1 MSTKLKQNI
10 SISYVYNFFLQLNIT
25 SAIWVL
31 YLAFKGMSL
40 VEIGLLES
48 IYHITG
54 LIFELP
60 TGALADLY
68 GRKFCVV
75 LGRIVSVISCIL
87 MITSSTFFGFAIS
100 FVLSCASMNL
110 NSGAAEALVYDSLK
124 ELGEEEKYKKI
135 WGELAFVMS
144 ISQGLAVLL
153 GGILADIKF
162 LYAYIF
168 GMLIQIVALI
178 ISFNFSEPH
187 IDNQKSKKEKKQEEK
202 QNKKEKIFINQL
214 ITSINV
220 LKDRRIVLYIIMFS
234 ALVGSLQT
242 TVFFYSQKY
251 FSDLSYSKT
260 SIAIICAIGSLIEA
274 VSSKY
279 AYKFEKRLK
288 IKGTLICLS
297 TANILALAGLAFFK
311 KLSIVFFLLTF
322 FTGGLAF
329 TIFSDYINSRIPS
342 EYRATILSFDSLCF
356 SLFMI
361 CVFPVFGLLAEH
373 IGFSITFG
381 VIAILY
387 IPAMLF
393 LMLKLRKHKNKEIN
407 EEISFNSNTDL
418 KT

>member
-1 MSTKLKQNI
+1 MNTKLKRNI
-10 SISYVYNFFLQLNIT
+10 SVSYVYNFFLQLNIT

-40 VEIGLLES
+40 VEIGILES

-54 LIFELP
+54 LLLELP

-75 LGRIVSVISCIL
+75 LGRAVNVVSCIL
-87 MITSSTFFGFAIS
+87 MITSCSFFGFAIA
-100 FVLSCASMNL
+100 FILSCAAMNL

-144 ISQGLAVLL
+144 IAQGTAVLL

-162 LYAYIF
+162 LYAYVF
-168 GMLIQIVALI
+168 GMVVQIAALI
-178 ISFNFSEPH
+178 ISFNFSEPPVYGRKSN
-187 IDNQKSKKEKKQEEK
+187 DGAKQKQ
-202 QNKKEKIFINQL
+202 KEKIIINQL

-220 LKDRRIVLYIIMFS
+220 LKDRKIVLYLIMFS

-242 TVFFYSQKY
+242 TVFFYSQQY

-260 SIAIICAIGSLIEA
+260 SIAVICSIGSLIEA

-279 AYKFEKRLK
+279 AYQFEQRFK
-288 IKGTLICLS
+288 IKGTLIIIF
-297 TANILALAGLAFFK
+297 AVNILALAGLSLVK
-311 KLSIVFFLLTF
+311 KLSIVFFLLTSV
-322 FTGGLAF
+322 TGGLSF
-329 TIFSDYINSRIPS
+329 TIFSDYINARIPS
-342 EYRATILSFDSLCF
+342 EHRATILSFDSLCF
-356 SLFMI
+356 SIFMI
-361 CVFPVFGLLAEH
+361 CVFPLFGLLAEH

-387 IPAMLF
+387 IPLMLF
-393 LMLKLRKHKNKEIN
+393 LMLKLKKHKNIEVN
-407 EEISFNSNTDL
+407 ESLSQNDC
-418 KT
+418 

>member
-1 MSTKLKQNI
+1 MSTKLKRNI
-10 SISYVYNFFLQLNIT
+10 SISYMYNFFLQLNIT

-40 VEIGLLES
+40 VEIGMLEP

-54 LIFELP
+54 LLLELP

-75 LGRIVSVISCIL
+75 LGRVVSVISCIL
-87 MITSSTFFGFAIS
+87 MITSSSFWGFAIS
-100 FVLSCASMNL
+100 FILSCAAMNL

-144 ISQGLAVLL
+144 IAQGIAVLL
-153 GGILADIKF
+153 GGILADIQF

-168 GMLIQIVALI
+168 GMVIQIVALM

-187 IDNQKSKKEKKQEEK
+187 IDNQKLKKDEVQKEKQK
-202 QNKKEKIFINQL
+202 KKEKIIMNQL
-214 ITSINV
+214 ITSVNV
-220 LKDRRIVLYIIMFS
+220 LKDRKIVLYIIMFS

-242 TVFFYSQKY
+242 TVFFYSQQY

-260 SIAIICAIGSLIEA
+260 AIAIICAIGSLIEA

-279 AYKFEKRLK
+279 AYQFEKCLK
-288 IKGTLICLS
+288 IKGTLIS
-297 TANILALAGLAFFK
+297 TSAINILALAGLAFVK
-311 KLSIVFFLLTF
+311 ELSIMFFILTSV
-322 FTGGLAF
+322 TGGLAF
-329 TIFSDYINSRIPS
+329 TIFSDYINTRIPS
-342 EYRATILSFDSLCF
+342 EHRATILSFDSLCF

-361 CVFPVFGLLAEH
+361 CVFPLFGLLAEH

-387 IPAMLF
+387 IPVMLF
-393 LMLKLRKHKNKEIN
+393 LMLKLRKHKNSEVK
-407 EEISFNSNTDL
+407 
-418 KT
+418 K

>member
-1 MSTKLKQNI
+1 MRSKLKRNI

-40 VEIGLLES
+40 IEIGMLES

-54 LIFELP
+54 LLLELP

-75 LGRIVSVISCIL
+75 LGRVVCVISCIL
-87 MITSSTFFGFAIS
+87 MITSNSFLGFAIS
-100 FVLSCASMNL
+100 FILSCAAMNL

-135 WGELAFVMS
+135 WGQLAFVMS
-144 ISQGLAVLL
+144 IAQGIAVLL

-168 GMLIQIVALI
+168 GMVIQIVALL
-178 ISFNFSEPH
+178 ISFNFSEPYM
-187 IDNQKSKKEKKQEEK
+187 DNIKSKKVEELEENIEGKKK
-202 QNKKEKIFINQL
+202 TKEKIILNQL

-220 LKDRRIVLYIIMFS
+220 LKDRKIVLYIIMFS

-251 FSDLSYSKT
+251 FSDMSYSKT
-260 SIAIICAIGSLIEA
+260 AIAVICALGSLIEA
-274 VSSKY
+274 FSSKY
-279 AYKFEKRLK
+279 AYKFEKWFK
-288 IKGTLICLS
+288 IKGTLIILS
-297 TANILALAGLAFFK
+297 TVNILALAGLAVLK
-311 KLSIVFFLLTF
+311 ELSIAFFLLTF
-322 FTGGLAF
+322 ITEGLAF
-329 TIFSDYINSRIPS
+329 TIFSDYINTRIPS

-361 CVFPVFGLLAEH
+361 CVFPLFGYIAEH
-373 IGFSITFG
+373 MGFSVTFG

-387 IPAMLF
+387 IPVMLF
-393 LMLKLRKHKNKEIN
+393 LLLKLRKHSSMEMN
-407 EEISFNSNTDL
+407 E
-418 KT
+418 

>member
-1 MSTKLKQNI
+1 MIKKLKQNI

-75 LGRIVSVISCIL
+75 LGRVVNVISCIL
-87 MITSSTFFGFAIS
+87 MITSSSFLGFAIS
-100 FVLSCASMNL
+100 FVLSCAAMNL

-144 ISQGLAVLL
+144 IAQGIAVLL
-153 GGILADIKF
+153 GGILADIQF

-168 GMLIQIVALI
+168 GTVIQIVALI
-178 ISFNFSEPH
+178 ISFSFNEPH
-187 IDNQKSKKEKKQEEK
+187 IDNKKVKSKSKN
-202 QNKKEKIFINQL
+202 QNKKEKIVINQL

-220 LKDRRIVLYIIMFS
+220 LKDRKIVLYLIMFS

-242 TVFFYSQKY
+242 TVFFYSQQY
-251 FSDLSYSKT
+251 FSDLNYTKT
-260 SIAIICAIGSLIEA
+260 KIAIICALGSLIEA

-279 AYKFEKRLK
+279 AYKIENGLK
-288 IKGTLICLS
+288 IKGILLGTSII
-297 TANILALAGLAFFK
+297 NIIALAGLAFVK
-311 KLSIVFFLLTF
+311 ELSILFFLLTSV
-322 FTGGLAF
+322 TGGLAF

-342 EYRATILSFDSLCF
+342 EHRATILSFDSLCF
-356 SLFMI
+356 SIFMI
-361 CVFPVFGLLAEH
+361 CVFPLFGLLAEH

-393 LMLKLRKHKNKEIN
+393 LMLKLKKHKNIEIN
-407 EEISFNSNTDL
+407 E
-418 KT
+418 

>member
-40 VEIGLLES
+40 IEIGMLES

-54 LIFELP
+54 LLLELP
-60 TGALADLY
+60 TGAFADLY

-75 LGRIVSVISCIL
+75 LGRVVNILSCIL
-87 MITSSTFFGFAIS
+87 MITSSSFFGFAIS
-100 FVLSCASMNL
+100 FILGCAAGNL
-110 NSGAAEALVYDSLK
+110 NSGASEALVYDSLK

-135 WGELAFVMS
+135 WGELAFIMS
-144 ISQGLAVLL
+144 IAQGIAVLL
-153 GGILADIKF
+153 GGILADIQF

-168 GMLIQIVALI
+168 GTVIQIVALL
-178 ISFNFSEPH
+178 ISFNFSEPS
-187 IDNQKSKKEKKQEEK
+187 IDNRKLKKDEEQKENKEEK
-202 QNKKEKIFINQL
+202 LNIREKIFINQL

-220 LKDRRIVLYIIMFS
+220 LKDRKIVLYIIMFS

-242 TVFFYSQKY
+242 TVFFYSQQY

-260 SIAIICAIGSLIEA
+260 EIAMICALGSLIEA

-279 AYKFEKRLK
+279 AYQFEKRLK
-288 IKGTLICLS
+288 IKGTLIIIS
-297 TANILALAGLAFFK
+297 TVNILALAGLAFVK
-311 KLSIVFFLLTF
+311 ELSIAFFLLTSV
-322 FTGGLAF
+322 TGGLAF
-329 TIFSDYINSRIPS
+329 TIFSDYINTRIPS
-342 EYRATILSFDSLCF
+342 EHRATILSFDSLCF

-361 CVFPVFGLLAEH
+361 CVFPLFGVLAEN

-387 IPAMLF
+387 IPAMIF
-393 LMLKLRKHKNKEIN
+393 LLLKLKKHKNKEMN
-407 EEISFNSNTDL
+407 EAISF
-418 KT
+418 